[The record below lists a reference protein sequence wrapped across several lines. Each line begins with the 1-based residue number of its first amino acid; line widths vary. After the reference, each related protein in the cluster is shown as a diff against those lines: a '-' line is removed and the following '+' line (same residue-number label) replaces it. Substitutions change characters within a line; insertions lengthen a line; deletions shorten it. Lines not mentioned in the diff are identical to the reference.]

1 MVLYKLLFSCIDEF
15 QFYINYCRFYSWNK
29 VDEHGR
35 FLYFFMT
42 LFAYIFGWKHCRL
55 VIYVD
60 GTIRKIKYGETL
72 LTACTPSA
80 NEQIFPLAFCVVDSE
95 HDSSWEWFMIQL
107 KRIIEDRNDVV
118 IVSDMHKSIVKA
130 IKSVLPYV
138 YHCICIVHLLRNI
151 KLRSKR
157 KLVNSIFYLCAKAY
171 NFVDFEV

>member
-1 MVLYKLLFSCIDEF
+1 MSFNFISTVVGFIPEY
-15 QFYINYCRFYSWNK
+15 K

-95 HDSSWEWFMIQL
+95 HDSS
-107 KRIIEDRNDVV
+107 
-118 IVSDMHKSIVKA
+118 
-130 IKSVLPYV
+130 
-138 YHCICIVHLLRNI
+138 
-151 KLRSKR
+151 
-157 KLVNSIFYLCAKAY
+157 
-171 NFVDFEV
+171 